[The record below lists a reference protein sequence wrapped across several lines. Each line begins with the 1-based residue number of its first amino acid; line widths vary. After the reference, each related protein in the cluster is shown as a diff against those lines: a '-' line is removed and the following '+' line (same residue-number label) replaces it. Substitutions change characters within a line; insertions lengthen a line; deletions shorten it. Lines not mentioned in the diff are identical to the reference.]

1 MATKYLWDEVP
12 WQTMMPVDGRP
23 RAVACDRHGWLM
35 AAALNPPDM
44 STATPEQRL
53 RNAARFCIALQTLGG
68 GRWVWIEERRTRLP
82 GVQIAE
88 PKNRAARLYVK
99 DRMAVHGDGVHSASR
114 HYVSVRHNPPSGLAM
129 RIRNAMLL
137 PEPGETRGDFGAEF
151 DDFVR
156 SFDRMT
162 ALMKFLGAEGL
173 EGDDLAT
180 YLRSTISVNDAPISV
195 DPYEF
200 LAPQLIDSPLYGGK
214 QLWLGHGGNRLNVRS
229 VQINTY
235 PYRLPAGALDFGDDT
250 FAGLTELGY
259 RLRRVKR
266 IRTQSKTESVREL
279 EWLVRKAAMTQESML
294 LNILKQFQK
303 DATSPL
309 TNKAATVTLQEADDM
324 LTNLQRDGVLRCQTT
339 DNILVYH
346 EDPVEAKKQA
356 HKIEEFLIGKNFG
369 CEVNDTSN
377 HDCVLGAIP
386 GKTDV
391 DFVRPGVNLMAAA
404 VSAPLT
410 KAWEGDLHSRTS
422 PILLY
427 GTTSLTSR
435 FALSFHINGAV
446 RHGFVCGGTGGGKT
460 SALNALGIGHLI
472 AVPDGRVIRVESG
485 RSGYT
490 LAKLVGGVT
499 FNLGESGCAVQPYR
513 MIDKPNDRSWAHSWT
528 MARIRSQIGPRADE
542 PEITQ
547 AVETALRIMATMPLD
562 ERTVTT
568 FCLTVPNEDAARAMR
583 LYSHEGTLGYIFDGV
598 DHRSYDAA
606 WINFELSAITDDDES
621 VAAPALIAYLWR
633 LIMRMSSARRPLML
647 QLDEASSYVEGGFV
661 KGMEK
666 GLRTYRKLK
675 TQVVFA
681 TQSVIDLSKS
691 SISRIIMNSCPS
703 QVFVQDTA
711 IVTPEG
717 ISALATLGL
726 TADDAATIAGMDQ
739 AGQYFVH
746 RPGAGKSVV
755 TFDLA
760 TPIAARTVLMTDDV
774 HYQHARSLEA
784 IAEREGRDFL
794 DVWMEDAGIDVTDLL
809 NEDGAEDLGE
819 IPMMMAAE

>member
-1 MATKYLWDEVP
+1 MAKKYLWDELP
-12 WQTMMPVDGRP
+12 WLTMIPVDDRP
-23 RAVACDRHGWLM
+23 RAVACSRHGWLM
-35 AAALNPPDM
+35 AATLNPPDM

-68 GRWVWIEERRTRLP
+68 GRWVWIEERRSTLP
-82 GVQIAE
+82 GVQIPE
-88 PKNRAARLYVK
+88 PSNRAARLFVK
-99 DRMAVHGDGVHSASR
+99 DRIAVHGDGVHSASR

-129 RIRNAMLL
+129 RIRNALLL
-137 PEPGETRGDFGAEF
+137 PEPGETRGDFGPEF

-180 YLRSTISVNDAPISV
+180 YLRSTVSVNDAPISV

-200 LAPQLIDSPLYGGK
+200 LAPQLVDSPLYGGK
-214 QLWLGHGGNRLNVRS
+214 QLWLGHEGNRLNVRS

-235 PYRLPAGALDFGDDT
+235 PYRLQAGALDFGDDT

-259 RLRRVKR
+259 RIRRVKR

-279 EWLVRKAAMTQESML
+279 EWLVKKAAMTQESML
-294 LNILKQFQK
+294 LNVLRQFDK
-303 DATSPL
+303 EARSPL
-309 TNKAATVTLQEADDM
+309 NNKAAVVTLQEADEM

-356 HKIEEFLIGKNFG
+356 HKIEEFLIGKGFG

-391 DFVRPGVNLMAAA
+391 DFVRPGVNLMAAS

-410 KAWEGDLHSRTS
+410 RAWEGDLHSKKS
-422 PILLY
+422 PILSY
-427 GTTSLTSR
+427 GTTNGTSR
-435 FALSFHINGAV
+435 FALSFHIDGAV
-446 RHGFVCGGTGGGKT
+446 RHGFLCGGTGGGKT
-460 SALNALGIGHLI
+460 SGLNALGIGHLI
-472 AVPDGRVIRVESG
+472 AVPNSRVIRVESG
-485 RSGYT
+485 RSGYV
-490 LAKLVGGVT
+490 LALLVGGVT
-499 FNLGESGCAVQPYR
+499 YNLGESGSAVQPYR
-513 MIDKPNDRSWAHSWT
+513 LIDKPNDRTWAHSWT

-547 AVETALRIMATMPLD
+547 AVETALRIMATMPKD
-562 ERTVTT
+562 ERTMTT

-583 LYSHEGTLGYIFDGV
+583 LYSHEGTLGHIFDGI
-598 DHRSYDAA
+598 DHRSYDAD

-633 LIMRMSSARRPLML
+633 LIMRMSSSRRPLML
-647 QLDEASSYVEGGFV
+647 QLDEASAYVEGGFV

-681 TQSVIDLSKS
+681 TQSVMDLSRS
-691 SISRIIMNSCPS
+691 SISHIILNSCPT
-703 QVFVQDTA
+703 QIYVQDNA
-711 IVTPEG
+711 VTSPDG
-717 ISALATLGL
+717 LKVLSTLGL
-726 TADDAATIAGMDQ
+726 TADDANVIAGMAQGGD
-739 AGQYFVH
+739 YFIH
-746 RPGAGKSVV
+746 RPGAGKAVV
-755 TFDLA
+755 SFDLA
-760 TPIAARTVLMTDDV
+760 TPISSRTVLMTDDD
-774 HYQHARSLEA
+774 HYRHARTIEA
-784 IAEREGRDFL
+784 QAERSGRDFL
-794 DVWMEDAGIDVTDLL
+794 DSWMEDAGIDAADLL
-809 NEDGAEDLGE
+809 DEDVAAEEL
-819 IPMMMAAE
+819 PMRMAAE